1 MSFLTD
7 QSITRRNFVKS
18 SVLASAGI
26 AVAPYLNCGKVN
38 VVDPIKR
45 DFGRLNFNVTT
56 LGLGGQA
63 SIQWTP
69 EDVDPVNIIHKA
81 FQVGVNYFDTSN
93 AYGPSQMNFGKAF
106 QGLDLIPGKP
116 GYNEALRQSIFL
128 TSKTGLRWAKGGREN
143 EKIRSFTNGPEDSHT
158 IDDVKRTLTQVFGDG
173 QGNYPPDAYLDM
185 VLIHNLNTLEE
196 IDALYEGLDNPDPK
210 AKHIGALAALLDYR
224 DGTNNTG
231 LNPKEEKL
239 IRHIGF
245 SGHRSPAV
253 MMEMIQ
259 RDEKN
264 ILDGMLVAINA
275 NDRLNFSMQYNVIPV
290 AAAKNMG
297 VIAMKVFAD
306 GAMYTKEATWSRM
319 PEHVV
324 RTVGSKELPG
334 RPLVEYAMTTPGV
347 HTGIIG
353 IGQIDENAKD
363 CQLKQNLSAAQVTFT
378 SLSESDRRDIEK
390 ITNPVKDGETN
401 YFQHVKVDLGSP
413 REAAVQQQMKDNQRI
428 VQLTWQTAYASD
440 EPVKMYE
447 IWRDNQNIGQVNH
460 APQTSKKPFMFED
473 KTNDKV
479 AHQYKIVTVDAA
491 GHTAA
496 SANLLAFDMG

>member
-275 NDRLNFSMQYNVIPV
+275 NDRLNF
-290 AAAKNMG
+290 
-297 VIAMKVFAD
+297 
-306 GAMYTKEATWSRM
+306 
-319 PEHVV
+319 
-324 RTVGSKELPG
+324 
-334 RPLVEYAMTTPGV
+334 
-347 HTGIIG
+347 
-353 IGQIDENAKD
+353 
-363 CQLKQNLSAAQVTFT
+363 
-378 SLSESDRRDIEK
+378 
-390 ITNPVKDGETN
+390 
-401 YFQHVKVDLGSP
+401 
-413 REAAVQQQMKDNQRI
+413 
-428 VQLTWQTAYASD
+428 
-440 EPVKMYE
+440 
-447 IWRDNQNIGQVNH
+447 
-460 APQTSKKPFMFED
+460 
-473 KTNDKV
+473 
-479 AHQYKIVTVDAA
+479 
-491 GHTAA
+491 
-496 SANLLAFDMG
+496 